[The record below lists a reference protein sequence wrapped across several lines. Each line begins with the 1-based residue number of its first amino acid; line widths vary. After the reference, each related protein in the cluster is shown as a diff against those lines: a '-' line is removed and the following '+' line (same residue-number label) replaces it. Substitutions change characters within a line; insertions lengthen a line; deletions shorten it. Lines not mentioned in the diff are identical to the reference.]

1 MLYQHINAKER
12 HSLMYL
18 LQMNLSHREIGRR
31 LNRSHTSI
39 SREVKRNGRLH
50 NWCYVDDVAHQKAQQ
65 RYCKA
70 RHKKKRNH
78 HSLYALVLKKL
89 QLGWSPDAISGW
101 LKARSTKPLKWVTR
115 ETIYR
120 WIYSDAA
127 EGGKLYQQ
135 LPTQR
140 PKRKKQ
146 RKDRLKVSLIPNRV
160 GIENRPA
167 AIDTRCRFG
176 HWEGDTVE
184 GKKSCGGMAT
194 HIERKSRYLLAGKIH
209 GKTSAEFARVTQKLF
224 SAIPTNMRKTLT
236 LDNGTENVLHGE
248 ITKACA
254 LTIFFARAYS
264 PWERGANEHAN
275 GLLRRRFPKGID
287 FRKVT
292 DEDVQAEVK
301 RINQTPRKSLNY
313 RTPEEVFLKAAGGAL
328 GK

>member
-18 LQMNLSHREIGRR
+18 LQMNLSYREIGRR

-39 SREVKRNGRLH
+39 SREVKRNGRQYG
-50 NWCYVDDVAHQKAQQ
+50 WCYVDNVADMKAQQ
-65 RYCKA
+65 RSQTAK
-70 RHKKKRNH
+70 HNIKRDDQT
-78 HSLYALVLKKL
+78 LYALVIEKL

-101 LKARSTKPLKWVTR
+101 LKICSKKKSKWVTR

-120 WIYSDAA
+120 WVYRNAA
-127 EGGKLYQQ
+127 EGGKLYEQ
-135 LPTQR
+135 LPTRR

-167 AIDTRCRFG
+167 AIDTRRRFG

-194 HIERKSRYLLAGKIH
+194 HIERKSRYLMAGKIH
-209 GKTSAEFARVTQKLF
+209 GKTSAEFSRVTQRLF
-224 SAIPTNMRKTLT
+224 AAIPIALRKTLT

-248 ITKACA
+248 ITKASA
-254 LTIFFARAYS
+254 LVIFFARAYS

-287 FRKVT
+287 FRKVS

-301 RINQTPRKSLNY
+301 RINQTPRKSLSY
-313 RTPEEVFLKAAGGAL
+313 RTPEEVFLKAASGAL
-328 GK
+328 RM

>member
-1 MLYQHINAKER
+1 MLYQHINVKER
-12 HSLMYL
+12 YSLMYL
-18 LQMNLSHREIGRR
+18 LQMNLSYREIGRR

-39 SREVKRNGRLH
+39 SREVKRNGRQYP
-50 NWCYVDDVAHQKAQQ
+50 WCYVDDVADKKAQQ
-65 RYCKA
+65 RRCKPT
-70 RHKKKRNH
+70 HKKKRNN
-78 HSLYALVLKKL
+78 HSLYNRVLHKL
-89 QLGWSPDAISGW
+89 HLGWSPDAISGW
-101 LKARSTKPLKWVTR
+101 LRKRSTKKSKWVTR

-120 WIYSDAA
+120 WIYADAV

-140 PKRKKQ
+140 PKRKRW
-146 RKDRLKVSLIPNRV
+146 RKDRLKASLIPNRV
-160 GIENRPA
+160 GIEYRSA
-167 AIDTRCRFG
+167 AIDRRGRFG

-194 HIERKSRYLLAGKIH
+194 HIERKSRYLLAGKIQ
-209 GKTSAEFARVTQKLF
+209 GKTSEEFSRVTKKLF
-224 SAIPTNMRKTLT
+224 EFIPRILCKTLT

-248 ITKACA
+248 ITKACF
-254 LTIFFARAYS
+254 LTIFFAHAYS

-287 FRKVT
+287 FRKLT
-292 DEDVQAEVK
+292 DEDVQREVK

-328 GK
+328 RK